1 MVWEIEM
8 GEEERRGEENCYR
21 IVNYIVNQGV
31 ILFTGGKKLLW
42 CGSNSTPCPSHSI
55 LVDEEGSK
63 FSHGTLECLL
73 ERVQEPLLS

>member
-31 ILFTGGKKLLW
+31 ILFTGGKSCCGVAPILLHALHILFW
-42 CGSNSTPCPSHSI
+42 LMRTVPSSVI
-55 LVDEEGSK
+55 G
-63 FSHGTLECLL
+63 
-73 ERVQEPLLS
+73 LLSVF